1 MGLDQYLQA
10 KKYTSKYS
18 KDKDLSLNDKIW
30 ELCGIEKGDNLGSAE
45 IILECGYWR
54 KSNQIHKW
62 FIDNCGEGDDNC
74 REMEVSR
81 EQLKELKELCEKVL
95 KILSEQTR
103 KKVMLKD
110 RFSKED
116 YEHEVYEDTEEIEE
130 LLPHQQGFFFGG
142 YEYDEYYKDDLEQTI
157 EIINKCF
164 EKFDDDWTF
173 SYYASW

>member
-1 MGLDQYLQA
+1 MGLDMYLQA
-10 KKYTSKYS
+10 KKYTSKYT
-18 KDKDLSLNDKIW
+18 DKELNKKLWKAIGKKPY
-30 ELCGIEKGDNLGSAE
+30 ENMETAE
-45 IILECGYWR
+45 ISLEVGYWR
-54 KSNQIHKW
+54 KSNQIHNW
-62 FIDNCGEGDDNC
+62 FVENCGEGDDNC

-116 YEHEVYEDTEEIEE
+116 YEHEVYEDTEEVEE

-173 SYYASW
+173 SYRASW